1 MPLEKECTTHTGK
14 VDKKYFEFYRIAA
27 KEICDARPLRST
39 DEMVTVTIHPTGDG
53 KVIAT
58 IVNNSSR
65 DVQKPV
71 ELHKEWQAVGE
82 LPAEIPAREM
92 LFVELKRK

>member
-1 MPLEKECTTHTGK
+1 
-14 VDKKYFEFYRIAA
+14 
-27 KEICDARPLRST
+27 
-39 DEMVTVTIHPTGDG
+39 MVTVTIHPTGDG
-53 KVIAT
+53 KVIAA

-71 ELHKEWQAVGE
+71 ELHKEWLAVGE